1 MKYEVLFGSDWQPV
15 EDGRL
20 LEAVEGNENS
30 VGWLKFT
37 YQGTEYIA
45 RKETWREIP

>member
-15 EDGRL
+15 ED
-20 LEAVEGNENS
+20 NENS